1 MRQRALYP
9 AVAMAVAVLF
19 STGAMAADTVSVE
32 AGVTVIRGQSP
43 EPLDLPETDE
53 TASGPMIFA
62 GRNLWSYDP
71 DDDSLSVCF
80 LQFTTQLGEREIGCV
95 GDGHFA
101 VDGTGFTTG
110 FLRSRLSVS
119 RLPASLLIGT
129 RIGF

>member
-1 MRQRALYP
+1 MRQRAFFP

-19 STGAMAADTVSVE
+19 STQATAADTVSVE

-43 EPLDLPETDE
+43 EPLDLPATDE
-53 TASGPMIFA
+53 VVSGPMIFA

-71 DDDSLSVCF
+71 DDESLSVCF
-80 LQFTTQLGEREIGCV
+80 LQFTTQVGEREIDCV
-95 GDGHFA
+95 GPGHFA
-101 VDGTGFTTG
+101 VDGTRFTTG

-119 RLPASLLIGT
+119 RLPTSLLIGT